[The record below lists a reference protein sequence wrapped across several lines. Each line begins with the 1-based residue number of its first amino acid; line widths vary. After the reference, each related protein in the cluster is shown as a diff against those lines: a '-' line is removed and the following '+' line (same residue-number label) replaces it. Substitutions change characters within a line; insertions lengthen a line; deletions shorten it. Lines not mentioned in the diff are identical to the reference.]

1 MTGSKTKN
9 AWIALGSN
17 LGDRL
22 EMLRFA
28 VASLQDEVGISII
41 RASSVY
47 ETPPLGP
54 PGQSFY
60 LNAVLHLE
68 VTLDPQVLLSKL
80 HRIEILAGRVRSTTR
95 NEPRVLD
102 LDLLSWEFSCLESKN
117 LTLPHPRMHQ
127 RDFVLVPLLEIEP
140 QWIHPKL
147 KKGVKD
153 LLDSLPKIS
162 VLQPL
167 PGVQLWPL

>member
-60 LNAVLHLE
+60 LNA
-68 VTLDPQVLLSKL
+68 
-80 HRIEILAGRVRSTTR
+80 
-95 NEPRVLD
+95 
-102 LDLLSWEFSCLESKN
+102 
-117 LTLPHPRMHQ
+117 
-127 RDFVLVPLLEIEP
+127 
-140 QWIHPKL
+140 
-147 KKGVKD
+147 
-153 LLDSLPKIS
+153 
-162 VLQPL
+162 
-167 PGVQLWPL
+167 